1 MKMNGLRTLRICVRT
16 LFYFS
21 KMPNRAKE
29 ESKGGDQRVVDV
41 MSTVLRADALLW
53 SRDKKRIL
61 RQAGCVEKCL
71 KSKHRLCSSI
81 SAN

>member
-1 MKMNGLRTLRICVRT
+1 
-16 LFYFS
+16 
-21 KMPNRAKE
+21 MPNRAKE

-61 RQAGCVEKCL
+61 LVSCQPNFTR
-71 KSKHRLCSSI
+71 HRKLELRKRSSN
-81 SAN
+81 SETSW